1 METPVTRLARRARLV
16 GSFACGLVLVVFTGL
31 VLYSVAM
38 RYFFGAPPMWG
49 EELPM
54 LLFVW
59 MIFVGAG
66 FAYLAGANIRM
77 TLIIDMVPK
86 KPRLAIEL
94 VMHLLVVAMLLV
106 ILWYSV
112 PILELTFNFTSLA
125 TGLSEG
131 WKFLALPV
139 GASLLLLNEFIRI
152 ARILRGEV
160 DRHGEIAD
168 KGH

>member
-1 METPVTRLARRARLV
+1 MESRANGFANRVRLV
-16 GSFACGLVLVVFTGL
+16 GSVLCGTVLVVFTSL
-31 VLYSVAM
+31 VLYSVIM

-49 EELPM
+49 EELPK

-66 FAYLAGANIRM
+66 FAYLSGANIRM
-77 TLIIDMVPK
+77 TVLIDRVPK
-86 KPRLAIEL
+86 KPRIIIEL
-94 VMHLLVVAMLLV
+94 IMHVIVVAMLLV

-112 PILELTFNFTSLA
+112 PIYQLTRNFDSLA

-131 WKFLALPV
+131 WKYLALPI
-139 GASLLLLNEFIRI
+139 GACLLLINEFIRI
-152 ARILRGEV
+152 ARILRGQP
-160 DRHGEIAD
+160 DRSGAIAD